1 MVGERETM
9 ALPKKKRKLTRKDY
23 EALMYGDGGKRRRRR
38 SHRGGGAVTR
48 GGRISPETFMLAH
61 LMSKANKNAKQRKAV
76 VDSMN
81 ASQMKHVGRLVRG
94 VLNTRRKLPKKQLRQ
109 LIRDRNFIDALVKGK
124 GSLDTRKKILKDQR
138 GGFIGALLPI
148 AASLAAPAIQTLGK
162 IFKL

>member
-1 MVGERETM
+1 MT
-9 ALPKKKRKLTRKDY
+9 LPKGKRKLTRRDY
-23 EALMYGDGGKRRRRR
+23 EELMYSDSGRKRRRRRTTGR
-38 SHRGGGAVTR
+38 SHRGGGGTTG
-48 GGRISPETFMLAH
+48 GGRITPEAFMLAH

-94 VLNTRRKLPKKQLRQ
+94 VLETRRKLPKNQLRQ
-109 LIRDRNFIDALVKGK
+109 LIRDRNFINALVKGR

-148 AASLAAPAIQTLGK
+148 AASLAAPVIQSLGK
-162 IFKL
+162 IFKR